1 MNSNK
6 FSPIEFNITC
16 LWSMYYVS
24 SVCDKAKIEL
34 CLGAYQGQ
42 FMPHLSHGEIITNV
56 PTTVARGGIQAF
68 FGHFMALWSSQ
79 QYTEGTQA
87 DAYESGVI
95 CVFTHSSMDSQKTQR
110 AVSGKNREMSMKTD
124 LPGKNNP
131 GTGKI
136 FLSHSCWIDL
146 EGYWQ
151 LTPKGYLKVLDS
163 LNELMCQRCCGQAAA
178 GKMISALVSDR
189 KDAQHCSAM
198 CYFPSSCRYIFLGD
212 THVIN
217 NGITVLF

>member
-56 PTTVARGGIQAF
+56 PTTMARAGMQAF
-68 FGHFMALWSSQ
+68 FGHFVALWSSQ

-87 DAYESGVI
+87 DVHESGVYVCSHI
-95 CVFTHSSMDSQKTQR
+95 VPWTVRKPRKPRLAKTE
-110 AVSGKNREMSMKTD
+110 K
-124 LPGKNNP
+124 
-131 GTGKI
+131 
-136 FLSHSCWIDL
+136 
-146 EGYWQ
+146 
-151 LTPKGYLKVLDS
+151 
-163 LNELMCQRCCGQAAA
+163 
-178 GKMISALVSDR
+178 
-189 KDAQHCSAM
+189 
-198 CYFPSSCRYIFLGD
+198 
-212 THVIN
+212 
-217 NGITVLF
+217 